1 MALQRHLKWYFFFFF
16 SSIRCVIASKK
27 GETYGPFIL
36 EYAVLSDTFLTGENF
51 IFPDLDETE
60 SST

>member
-1 MALQRHLKWYFFFFF
+1 MVFFFFFF